1 MHSRRNAL
9 RTKINMSAQL
19 VTSDGRVVR
28 TGQLR
33 DLSAR
38 GAKLVLPNSAELPE
52 QVILHLPLDGVMW
65 PCRIVRR
72 RDGEVGVL
80 FV

>member
-9 RTKINMSAQL
+9 RTKVNMSAQL

-38 GAKLVLPNSAELPE
+38 GAKLALSSSADLPE
-52 QVILHLPLDGVMW
+52 RMILHLPLDGVTW

-72 RDGEVGVL
+72 RSGEVGVL